1 MPFVFLFKLIT
12 FSFTKKYSIGMN
24 YRIFE
29 IIVHIYVSL
38 LFSKYI
44 THLFN

>member
-24 YRIFE
+24 YRISE